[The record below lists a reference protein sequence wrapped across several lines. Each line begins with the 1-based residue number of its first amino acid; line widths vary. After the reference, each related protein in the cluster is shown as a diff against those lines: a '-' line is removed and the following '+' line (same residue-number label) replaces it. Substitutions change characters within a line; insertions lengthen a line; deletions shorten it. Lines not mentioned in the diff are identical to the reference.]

1 MIYVVITL
9 IIIISYLLITQ
20 KKKYKIYRN
29 KVDVTPLH
37 REIRKHGDVKV
48 PGVLYENDEQIG
60 SFKKDIS
67 EMRIRDILKHGNKSL
82 QYKSDFS
89 DNNPFVHAFGRFVK
103 HNMGLKSLDGCVF
116 RVCSSPWHYKAHFDC
131 TDNYAVM
138 MYGSKTFLL
147 FDMYKL
153 PVEKQIKILNI
164 IKNMPIRECA
174 ETLNERGISSDSIT
188 LNEGDVLFIPSP
200 IYHKVESREPSILFN
215 YTFEGKIRDSP
226 EKFSQIWPKQDK
238 VCKNNNCLY

>member
-1 MIYVVITL
+1 MIYVVVVL
-9 IIIISYLLITQ
+9 IIIVFYLLMDQ
-20 KKKYKIYRN
+20 KKYKVYRN
-29 KVDVTPLH
+29 KIDVTPLH
-37 REIRKHGDVKV
+37 KDIRNHGYVKV
-48 PGVLYENDEQIG
+48 PSVLYENDEQIG
-60 SFKKDIS
+60 SFKKGIS
-67 EMRIRDILKHGNKSL
+67 EMCIKDILKHGNKSL
-82 QYKSDFS
+82 QYKSDFNDS
-89 DNNPFVHAFGRFVK
+89 NPFTHAIGRFVK
-103 HNMGLKSLDGCVF
+103 RNMGLESLKGCVV

-153 PVEKQIKILNI
+153 PIEKQRKILNV
-164 IKNMPIRECA
+164 IKNMSIPECA
-174 ETLNERGISSDSIT
+174 DTLNTHGISSDTIT

-226 EKFSQIWPKQDK
+226 EKFSQLWPKQDK
-238 VCKNNNCLY
+238 VCTDNNCLY